1 MVAAYARSIFYYY
14 LKIQIGFSLMRLKP
28 NVVQM
33 VKFLVRTE
41 SHFSETRTAIWLDQM
56 VNALDQ
62 MVSVWAWKVN
72 FWVQMVN
79 H

>member
-1 MVAAYARSIFYYY
+1 MVAANARIIFYYY
-14 LKIQIGFSLMRLKP
+14 LKIQIGFSSMRLKP

-41 SHFSETRTAIWLDQM
+41 SHFSEMQTAIWLDQM
-56 VNALDQ
+56 VNALGQ
-62 MVSVWAWKVN
+62 MVNVWAWKAN
-72 FWVQMVN
+72 FWAPMVN